1 MAHDKEGEQR
11 IRERAYQIWLE
22 EGKPE
27 GGAQQHRER
36 ALDAIEK
43 QEKEEKE
50 EKKDE
55 QDRNSSGRKP
65 PRSAKV

>member
-1 MAHDKEGEQR
+1 MADDKEREQR

-27 GGAQQHRER
+27 GGAQQHWER
-36 ALDAIEK
+36 ALEAIEK
-43 QEKEEKE
+43 EQKE
-50 EKKDE
+50 EKKEE

-65 PRSAKV
+65 ARSAKV